1 MIPELYWIP
10 GPWPGRLAIA
20 NRPRGGDW
28 LVDETRGLSNVGVNV
43 LVSLLEPEEEQDLE
57 LQHESN
63 AAKTAGL
70 DFVSYPIPD
79 RGVPA
84 SVHEATGILG
94 ELSLALDHG
103 KTVAVHC
110 RQGIGRSAVIAA
122 SLLVAAGHDPQRA
135 LEVVSAARGIR
146 VPETREQQYWV
157 EQVAPVVRT

>member
-28 LVDETRGLSNVGVNV
+28 LLDETRGLSNAGVNV

-57 LQHESN
+57 LQQENN
-63 AAKTAGL
+63 AAKAAGI
-70 DFVSYPIPD
+70 DFISYPIPD
-79 RGVPA
+79 RSVPA
-84 SVHEATGILG
+84 SVHQAAGVLAG
-94 ELSLALDHG
+94 LSLALDHG

-122 SLLVAAGHDPQRA
+122 SLLVAAGHDPTRA
-135 LEVVSAARGIR
+135 LELVSAARGIR
-146 VPETREQQYWV
+146 VPETREQQRWV
-157 EQVAPVVRT
+157 EQVAPLVRT